1 MLKTILSVTGKPGLF
16 KLISSG
22 KNMIVVE
29 SLADKKRVPVYARDK
44 VVSLGDIAIYTI
56 EDEVPLRDVL
66 VLIKQKENGAKASV
80 AGTAKPEELQK
91 YLGSVLPNFDKE
103 RVYNADIKKLIN
115 WYNLLTE
122 AAIDF
127 ETTNDAEEAE
137 VEAEEG
143 KDTTAEK
150 KDAKPKAKKDAKP
163 KTVAP
168 KNAAPKPT
176 NTKGAK
182 ATGKTANRKAQ

>member
-122 AAIDF
+122 AGIDY
-127 ETTNDAEEAE
+127 EKVEANEEAE
-137 VEAEEG
+137 TTTDAEG
-143 KDTTAEK
+143 ADDK
-150 KDAKPKAKKDAKP
+150 KETKPKAKKDAKP
-163 KTVAP
+163 KTAAP
-168 KNAAPKPT
+168 KNATP
-176 NTKGAK
+176 K
-182 ATGKTANRKAQ
+182 ATNAKGVKASAKTMNRKAQ